1 MIIEPRVRG
10 FICVTTH
17 PEGCD
22 AHVKSQ
28 IDYVK
33 GQGKCQGGPKKVLVV
48 GASTGYG
55 LASRISAAFGC
66 GAATLGVFFE
76 KPGTEKRPGTA
87 GWYNTAAF
95 TKYARSEGLYAENI
109 NGDAFSDECRAKAIE
124 IIKRDL
130 GKIDLMVYSL
140 AAPVRK
146 VPSTGEVVRSS
157 LKPIGKAYTS
167 TAVDTNKDE
176 IITSTIEPATEDEIR
191 NTVTV
196 MGGQDWE
203 LWVNALKDAGVLA
216 EGFKTIAYSY
226 IGAELTW
233 PIYWGG
239 TLGKAKEDLDRAAA
253 ANREALKAVGGDS
266 RVAVL
271 KSVVTQASSA
281 IPVMPLYIS
290 LVFRVMREHHCYES
304 VIAHIFRLFRDN
316 LYGKAPEVD
325 KEGRIRN
332 DSWELKPEIQDK
344 CKELWKQ
351 VTTQNLREISD
362 YDDYKRQ
369 FLQLFGF
376 EIPGVDYKADQNPE
390 VEIPGLVNMLEAR
403 K

>member
-33 GQGKCQGGPKKVLVV
+33 SQPKLENGPKKVLVI

-55 LASRISAAFGC
+55 LASRITAAFGS

-76 KPGTEKRPGTA
+76 KPGQGKRPGTA

-95 TKYARSEGLYAENI
+95 TKYANEAGLYAKNI
-109 NGDAFSDECRAKAIE
+109 NADAFSDECRAQAIKM
-124 IIKRDL
+124 IKEDL
-130 GKIDLMVYSL
+130 GKIDLLVYSL

-176 IITSTIEPATEDEIR
+176 IIESTIEPATDEEVK

-203 LWVNALKDAGVLA
+203 LWIDALKQAGVLA
-216 EGFKTIAYSY
+216 EGFKTVAYSY

-239 TLGKAKEDLDRAAA
+239 SLGKAKEDLDRASKALRGSLAA
-253 ANREALKAVGGDS
+253 VKGDA

-281 IPVMPLYIS
+281 IPVMPLYIA
-290 LVFRVMREHHCYES
+290 LIFRVMREHKCYES
-304 VIAHIFRLFRDN
+304 VIEHIDRLFATGI
-316 LYGKAPEVD
+316 YGKAPEID
-325 KEGRIRN
+325 QEGRIRN
-332 DSWELKPEIQDK
+332 DTWELRPEIQQECMD
-344 CKELWKQ
+344 LWKQ
-351 VTTQNLREISD
+351 VTTENLKQISD
-362 YDDYKRQ
+362 YDDYKKQ

-376 EIPGVDYKADQNPE
+376 EIPGVDYSKDQNIE
-390 VEIPGLVNMLEAR
+390 VEIPDLVNMVAAR